1 MDIAQIALFTV
12 IIVLAILLLVL
23 GVQVFFILR
32 EFRKTV
38 FKANKVLDNTNI
50 ITESVS
56 APISSLSGI
65 TSGIKT
71 GLSFLG
77 LFKKLISKDEDSGKK
92 RETIQMDNNKSN
104 SNFPGGF
111 LFGVLVGAAIMFLLG
126 TKKGKNI
133 LKAISESGM
142 DNLNNV
148 LEKAGKGA
156 SLEEVYEE
164 EDDDIVQET
173 KFVARETVE
182 EKPRVRR
189 FFKGISKHLN

>member
-12 IIVLAILLLVL
+12 IVVLAILLLVL
-23 GVQVFFILR
+23 GIQVFFILR

-77 LFKKLISKDEDSGKK
+77 LFKKIISKDEDSGKK
-92 RETIQMDNNKSN
+92 
-104 SNFPGGF
+104 
-111 LFGVLVGAAIMFLLG
+111 
-126 TKKGKNI
+126 KGDD
-133 LKAISESGM
+133 SSG
-142 DNLNNV
+142 
-148 LEKAGKGA
+148 K
-156 SLEEVYEE
+156 
-164 EDDDIVQET
+164 
-173 KFVARETVE
+173 
-182 EKPRVRR
+182 
-189 FFKGISKHLN
+189 